1 MSDHPFI
8 YNLKMAQANTNAAI
22 NHLTEA
28 LAMTTARL
36 LARKERHLLLTTR
49 TNLRRYENI
58 LRSVVPTAL
67 EAIADHPTLPGFT
80 VTQLQPP
87 KKPETSPSPHKRL
100 PRRSDQGS
108 R

>member
-22 NHLTEA
+22 NHITEA
-28 LAMTTARL
+28 LAMGPSRL

-49 TNLRRYENI
+49 TNLKRYDNI

-67 EAIADHPTLPGFT
+67 DAIADHPTLPGFT
-80 VTQLQPP
+80 LTQLQPP
-87 KKPETSPSPHKRL
+87 TKATPSPSPDKR
-100 PRRSDQGS
+100 PPARSE
-108 R
+108 

>member
-28 LAMTTARL
+28 LAMPTARL

-49 TNLRRYENI
+49 TNLRRYDNI
-58 LRSVVPTAL
+58 IRSVVPTAL
-67 EAIADHPTLPGFT
+67 EAIAEHPTIPGFT
-80 VTQLQPP
+80 LTQLQPP
-87 KKPETSPSPHKRL
+87 KKAAPSPSPDKR
-100 PRRSDQGS
+100 PTARSE
-108 R
+108 